1 MIELNRSLRG
11 LDLEM
16 PASGGVND
24 RQVLAT
30 VKSGELSES
39 DLDLVIQ
46 RNIELILKGAGVR
59 QREIELNLGLHHSL
73 AKRAAGE
80 SMVLL
85 KNKDRQLPLK
95 PSLKIAVIG
104 DFAKNPGY
112 QGAGS
117 SQVVPT
123 TLDNAFECIASK
135 LDEQGS
141 VTFAKGYEPGKTELD
156 QGLIQSGRPGAVS
169 RCRSPV
175 VGLPAIDESEDL
187 IRAPRYTSSAGTSN

>member
-1 MIELNRSLRG
+1 MSAYNRVNGVYCGEDEFLLNRVLRKEWGFRGLVVTDWGATNDRVKSIPAG

-24 RQVLAT
+24 RQVLAA

-104 DFAKNPGY
+104 DFAKNPRY
-112 QGAGS
+112 QGC
-117 SQVVPT
+117 
-123 TLDNAFECIASK
+123 L
-135 LDEQGS
+135 L
-141 VTFAKGYEPGKTELD
+141 
-156 QGLIQSGRPGAVS
+156 
-169 RCRSPV
+169 
-175 VGLPAIDESEDL
+175 
-187 IRAPRYTSSAGTSN
+187 YTSDAADE

>member
-1 MIELNRSLRG
+1 MLRKEWGFRGLVVTDWGATNDRVKSIPAG

-24 RQVLAT
+24 RQVLAA

-104 DFAKNPGY
+104 DFAK
-112 QGAGS
+112 
-117 SQVVPT
+117 
-123 TLDNAFECIASK
+123 TLGTRARVALKWCRPRWTMP
-135 LDEQGS
+135 LS
-141 VTFAKGYEPGKTELD
+141 VSLLNWT
-156 QGLIQSGRPGAVS
+156 S
-169 RCRSPV
+169 RV
-175 VGLPAIDESEDL
+175 A
-187 IRAPRYTSSAGTSN
+187 